1 MSNIANELQS
11 KFENNHQKAILNILF
26 TANWI
31 SSFQNEFFKP
41 FGLSPQQYNILRI
54 LRGAKSPLKVQDI
67 KSRMIDRSPNVTRLT
82 DKLIEKALIKR
93 LACKDDRRVVHIEI
107 TNKGLELLSQIPTTP
122 NKKLTKQLSNEE
134 AQQLSNLLDKM
145 RNNK

>member
-1 MSNIANELQS
+1 M
-11 KFENNHQKAILNILF
+11 F

-107 TNKGLELLSQIPTTP
+107 TNKGLELLSQIPTTT